1 MCSSGKSAVT
11 PAFAGAQREKECI
24 DSSGR
29 ASGGQQEN
37 SRSSIIRDIVDD
49 LNNAI
54 INLQL
59 LDK

>member
-1 MCSSGKSAVT
+1 MT
-11 PAFAGAQREKECI
+11 PAFAGAQREKESI
-24 DSSGR
+24 DSYGR